1 MKPVTVLISS
11 LAIIVALIITTV
23 FGVQSSQNKAIA
35 KELLIES
42 SLSDLNAEYNR
53 RAGLL
58 VNLAEAVMSYN
69 KHEAEVLVQLSQVRT
84 PAEGNGNVNAS
95 AYIRGVVERYPELRS
110 IENYK
115 QYMNEL
121 SMTENRIA
129 SHRKYYNKNVTEYHQ
144 HVRMFPSNI
153 CLSILGY
160 QEKDYKVL
168 EFANAPVDALT
179 GLLKEK
185 N

>member
-1 MKPVTVLISS
+1 
-11 LAIIVALIITTV
+11 
-23 FGVQSSQNKAIA
+23 
-35 KELLIES
+35 
-42 SLSDLNAEYNR
+42 
-53 RAGLL
+53 
-58 VNLAEAVMSYN
+58 
-69 KHEAEVLVQLSQVRT
+69 
-84 PAEGNGNVNAS
+84 
-95 AYIRGVVERYPELRS
+95 
-110 IENYK
+110 
-115 QYMNEL
+115 MNEL

-168 EFANAPVDALT
+168 EFANAPVDAPT